1 MSVRRSGS
9 WSANCAPWIGALVL
23 ALRLAAPAH
32 PADAASGASAES
44 AVAPPSLS
52 RSTRDQLRMAVD
64 TFNVRLKS
72 FRTAYEQ
79 ELLEITRNDSI
90 QDPDSE
96 LDRIQARYAARFSEQ
111 FKPEGAA
118 LRDELLRR
126 LDRPLTPAIREHA
139 PLLESEQLA
148 DPDALSDLADYLAR
162 LATELP

>member
-1 MSVRRSGS
+1 
-9 WSANCAPWIGALVL
+9 
-23 ALRLAAPAH
+23 
-32 PADAASGASAES
+32 
-44 AVAPPSLS
+44 
-52 RSTRDQLRMAVD
+52 MAVD